1 MPGKCAALRPHH
13 GMCLAYFIGEG
24 YSDGFTAHTARV
36 LAGLTPDTPVRMTVG
51 TDAVCSA
58 CPNNAGGVCASA
70 GRTASYDR
78 AVLDFCGL
86 TEGTELPFGEFA
98 ALVQARIL
106 GPGLRRGIC
115 GDCQWDGICSAQPSR
130 WAME

>member
-1 MPGKCAALRPHH
+1 MPSERAALRPHH

-24 YSDGFTAHTARV
+24 YSDGFAAHTARV
-36 LAGLTPDTPVRMTVG
+36 LAGLTPDTPVRLTAG
-51 TDAVCSA
+51 TDVVCSA

-70 GRTASYDR
+70 ERTASHDQ
-78 AVLDFCGL
+78 AVLDLCGL
-86 TEGTELPFGEFA
+86 AEGTELPFGEFT
-98 ALVQARIL
+98 ALVQVRIL

-115 GDCQWDGICSAQPSR
+115 GDCQWDGICSTQPSR